1 MKGLT
6 ENWTNAGNRDF
17 ANYTSLPPGNYIFE
31 LRSANSD
38 GKLSPG
44 ITSMGFSIFPPW
56 WQTWFFRILSII
68 VLAGIVTYFVRR
80 RIMLIRKEA
89 NLKQKIAET
98 EMKALRAQM
107 NPHFIF
113 NSLNS
118 IREMI
123 LNNDNKEA
131 SHFLSKFAHL
141 IRITLDQTG
150 QSFISLR
157 NIIDYLHRYVEIE
170 QVRNAE
176 FTCRIL
182 ADDELDLD
190 ETELP
195 PMLIQPFVENAI
207 WHGVSSKEKNIN
219 ITIDFKKENSQLACI
234 ISDNGI
240 GINQSIKNKIEGDKL
255 HHSVGN

>member
-1 MKGLT
+1 M
-6 ENWTNAGNRDF
+6 
-17 ANYTSLPPGNYIFE
+17 
-31 LRSANSD
+31 
-38 GKLSPG
+38 
-44 ITSMGFSIFPPW
+44 M
-56 WQTWFFRILSII
+56 
-68 VLAGIVTYFVRR
+68 
-80 RIMLIRKEA
+80 
-89 NLKQKIAET
+89 
-98 EMKALRAQM
+98 ALRAQM

-123 LNNDNKEA
+123 LNNENQEA

-141 IRITLDQTG
+141 IRITLDQSG

-157 NIIDYLHRYVEIE
+157 NKIDYLYRYVEME
-170 QVRNAE
+170 QVRNAD

-207 WHGVSSKEKNIN
+207 WHGITSKEKNIN
-219 ITIDFKKENSQLACI
+219 ITIDFKKENHQLACI
-234 ISDNGI
+234 VADNGI
-240 GINQSIKNKIEGDKL
+240 GINEALKNKMNGHDL
-255 HHSVGN
+255 HKSVGIENIHNRIRLLNEKYNIKSSVTIRDRKDIPGEKGQGTIVTIRIPLEIYRS